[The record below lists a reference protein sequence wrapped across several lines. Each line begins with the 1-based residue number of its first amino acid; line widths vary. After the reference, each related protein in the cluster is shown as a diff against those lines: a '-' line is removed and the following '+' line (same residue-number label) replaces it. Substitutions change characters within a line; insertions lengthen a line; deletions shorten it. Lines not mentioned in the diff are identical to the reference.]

1 MIHEQRGLLP
11 ENYSEQSLFQR
22 GEAMKKYRKAP
33 VCIGFLLPV
42 FLIYTLFLFI
52 PLVQTGYYSLTE
64 WNGITEKIFVGL
76 DNFRDIFSNS
86 DYWITF
92 QNTIKLVVI
101 SLLIQIPMGLLLA
114 YLLYMKTRGMKIYRT
129 VFFLPV
135 VIAPV
140 AISLMFSLFYNSEIG
155 VFNRLLEMIGLG
167 VFQTNWLSNIRT
179 LLYAV
184 MAPQVWQYIGL
195 YVTIFLGALQSIP
208 GELVESAE
216 IDGASRTQIFFHV
229 VLPEI
234 VNFTN
239 ICIVLCVTGSLKA
252 FEHSWI
258 MTGGG
263 PGVRSAYLGVY
274 MYKTAF
280 VNSDFGTGSA
290 ITMTIVALSLV
301 ITVLFNKLAAL
312 TRD

>member
-1 MIHEQRGLLP
+1 
-11 ENYSEQSLFQR
+11 
-22 GEAMKKYRKAP
+22 MKKYRKAP
-33 VCIGFLLPV
+33 ICIGFLAPV
-42 FLIYTLFLFI
+42 FILYTIFLFI
-52 PLVQTGYYSLTE
+52 PLVQTGYYSLTK
-64 WNGITEKIFVGL
+64 WNGVTDKIFIGL
-76 DNFRDIFSNS
+76 GNFKELFGSG
-86 DYWITF
+86 DYWMTF

-101 SLLIQIPMGLLLA
+101 TLVIQVPVGLLLA
-114 YLLYMKTRGMKIYRT
+114 YLLYMKTKGMKVFRTIY
-129 VFFLPV
+129 FLPV

-155 VFNRLLEMIGLG
+155 VFNRILEMIGLG
-167 VFQTNWLSNIRT
+167 RFQTNWLSNIHT

-208 GELVESAE
+208 EELVESAE
-216 IDGASRTQIFFHV
+216 IDGANRIQIFSSII
-229 VLPEI
+229 LPEI
-234 VNFTN
+234 TGFTN
-239 ICIVLCVTGSLKA
+239 ICIILCVTGSLKA

-280 VNSDFGTGSA
+280 VNSDFGLGSA
-290 ITMTIVALSLV
+290 ITMTIVLLSLV
-301 ITVLFNKLAAL
+301 ITLLFNKLSAWYEKQ
-312 TRD
+312 

>member
-1 MIHEQRGLLP
+1 MKKGLLP
-11 ENYSEQSLFQR
+11 EDHPGQSLSQR
-22 GEAMKKYRKAP
+22 GVAMKKYRKAP

-42 FLIYTLFLFI
+42 FLIYTVFLFI

-64 WNGITEKIFVGL
+64 WNGITEKTFVGL
-76 DNFRDIFSNS
+76 DNFRNIFSNG

-101 SLLIQIPMGLLLA
+101 SLLIQIPVGLLLA

-129 VFFLPV
+129 IFFLPV

-155 VFNRLLEMIGLG
+155 VFNRFLGMIGLG
-167 VFQTNWLSNIRT
+167 AFQTNWLSNIHT

-208 GELVESAE
+208 EELVESAE
-216 IDGASRTQIFFHV
+216 IDGAGRAQIFFHV

-234 VNFTN
+234 MNFTN
-239 ICIVLCVTGSLKA
+239 ICIILCVTGSLKA

-290 ITMTIVALSLV
+290 ITMTIVALSLA
-301 ITVLFNKLAAL
+301 ITILFNRLAAI

>member
-1 MIHEQRGLLP
+1 MSSKKKENLL
-11 ENYSEQSLFQR
+11 
-22 GEAMKKYRKAP
+22 AA
-33 VCIGFLLPV
+33 GFLLPV
-42 FLIYTLFLFI
+42 FVIYTVFLFL
-52 PLVQTGYYSLTE
+52 PLVNTAFYSLTK
-64 WNGITEKIFVGL
+64 WNGVTDKVFIGIKNYQELFY
-76 DNFRDIFSNS
+76 NS

-92 QNTIKLVVI
+92 RNTVKLVVI
-101 SLLIQIPMGLLLA
+101 TLAIQIPVGLLLA
-114 YLLYMKTRGMKIYRT
+114 YLLYIKTKGAKLLRT
-129 VFFLPV
+129 IFFLPV

-155 VFNRLLEMIGLG
+155 VFNRILEMIGLG
-167 VFQTNWLSNIRT
+167 RFQTNWLSDTKT

-195 YVTIFLGALQSIP
+195 YVTIFLGALQSVP
-208 GELVESAE
+208 EELIESAE
-216 IDGASRTQIFFHV
+216 IDGAGKSRTFFYV
-229 VLPEI
+229 VLPQI
-234 VNFTN
+234 ADFTN
-239 ICIVLCVTGSLKA
+239 ICVILCVTGSLKA

-280 VNSDFGTGSA
+280 VNSDFGSGSA

-301 ITVLFNKLAAL
+301 ITVLLKSISAFRKE
-312 TRD
+312 

>member
-1 MIHEQRGLLP
+1 MSSKKK
-11 ENYSEQSLFQR
+11 ENLF
-22 GEAMKKYRKAP
+22 AA
-33 VCIGFLLPV
+33 GFLLPV
-42 FLIYTLFLFI
+42 FVIYTVFLFL
-52 PLVQTGYYSLTE
+52 PLVNTAFYSLTK
-64 WNGITEKIFVGL
+64 WNGVTDKVFTGIKNYQELFH
-76 DNFRDIFSNS
+76 NS

-92 QNTIKLVVI
+92 RNTVKLVVI
-101 SLLIQIPMGLLLA
+101 TLAIQIPVGLLLA
-114 YLLYMKTRGMKIYRT
+114 YLLYIKTKGAKLFRT

-155 VFNRLLEMIGLG
+155 VFNRILEMIGLG
-167 VFQTNWLSNIRT
+167 RFQTNWLSNTKT

-195 YVTIFLGALQSIP
+195 YVTIFLGALQSVP
-208 GELVESAE
+208 EELVESAE
-216 IDGASRTQIFFHV
+216 IDGAGKIRTFFYV
-229 VLPEI
+229 VLPQI
-234 VNFTN
+234 ADFTN
-239 ICIVLCVTGSLKA
+239 ICIILCVTGSLKA

-301 ITVLFNKLAAL
+301 ITVLLKSISAFRKE
-312 TRD
+312 

>member
-1 MIHEQRGLLP
+1 M
-11 ENYSEQSLFQR
+11 NNKY
-22 GEAMKKYRKAP
+22 KKVP

-42 FLIYTLFLFI
+42 FLIYTIFLFV
-52 PLVQTGYYSLTE
+52 PLVQSAYYSLTS
-64 WNGITEKIFVGL
+64 WNGVTEKVFVGL
-76 DNFRDIFSNS
+76 DNFKALFSNS

-92 QNTIKLVVI
+92 WNTIKLVVI
-101 SLLIQIPMGLLLA
+101 SLCIQIPVGLLLA
-114 YLLYMKTRGMKIYRT
+114 YLLYSKMKGMKIFRT
-129 VFFLPV
+129 IFFLPV

-155 VFNRLLEMIGLG
+155 IFNKVLEAIGLG
-167 VFQTNWLSNIRT
+167 RFATNWLSNIHT

-184 MAPQVWQYIGL
+184 MVPQVWQYIGL
-195 YVTIFLGALQSIP
+195 YVTIFLGALQSMP
-208 GELVESAE
+208 EELSESAQ
-216 IDGASRTQIFFHV
+216 IDGANRTQTFFHV

-234 VNFTN
+234 ANFTN
-239 ICIVLCVTGSLKA
+239 ICVILCVTGSLKA

-290 ITMTIVALSLV
+290 ITVTIVLLSLV
-301 ITVLFNKLAAL
+301 ITILFNTISAWREK
-312 TRD
+312 R

>member
-1 MIHEQRGLLP
+1 
-11 ENYSEQSLFQR
+11 
-22 GEAMKKYRKAP
+22 MKKKKGTP
-33 VCIGFLLPV
+33 VVIAFLLPV
-42 FLIYTLFLFI
+42 FVIYTAFLFV
-52 PLVQTGYYSLTE
+52 PLVQTAFYSLTE
-64 WNGITEKIFVGL
+64 WNGITEKVFVGIKNYTDL
-76 DNFRDIFSNS
+76 FQNS
-86 DYWITF
+86 DYWMVF
-92 QNTIKLVVI
+92 WNTIQLVVI
-101 SLLIQIPMGLLLA
+101 TLLIQIPVGVLLA
-114 YLLYMKTRGMKIYRT
+114 YLLYSKTRGMKVYRT
-129 VFFLPV
+129 IFFLPV

-155 VFNRLLEMIGLG
+155 VFNKILEMIGLG
-167 VFQTNWLSNIRT
+167 AFQTNWLSDTNT

-195 YVTIFLGALQSIP
+195 YVTIFLGALQSVP
-208 GELVESAE
+208 RELIESAE
-216 IDGASRTQIFFHV
+216 IDGAGRVRIFFHV
-229 VLPEI
+229 VLPQT

-239 ICIVLCVTGSLKA
+239 ICIILCITGSLKA

-263 PGVRSAYLGVY
+263 PGVRSSYLGVY

-301 ITVLFNKLAAL
+301 ITMIVNAVFSRKVEN
-312 TRD
+312 